1 MSRTPHAAQIDLT
14 FSDLTREL
22 LDFRS
27 GIGPAISRASAST
40 SSDTAGLEQ
49 AGRLNPWRRAFLA
62 TRARPRAVCGPV
74 LARAFA
80 RFALIFRS
88 LVKLRFLLWLGGLD
102 YFKLGVLDFL
112 HAPSQRCA
120 EDRPMAFDLGQARI
134 AAVLGDAG

>member
-80 RFALIFRS
+80 RLALILRS
-88 LVKLRFLLWLGGLD
+88 LVKPRFFLWLAWPRL
-102 YFKLGVLDFL
+102 L
-112 HAPSQRCA
+112 
-120 EDRPMAFDLGQARI
+120 
-134 AAVLGDAG
+134 